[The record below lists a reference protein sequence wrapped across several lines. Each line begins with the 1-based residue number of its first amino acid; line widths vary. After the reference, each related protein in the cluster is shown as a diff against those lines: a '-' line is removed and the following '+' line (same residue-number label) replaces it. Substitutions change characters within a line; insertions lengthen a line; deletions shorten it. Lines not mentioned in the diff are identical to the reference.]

1 MTQQPSERVRPS
13 STVLVGRFGLLTTF
27 LLVLPLAF
35 APRAEAGSPY
45 GPAPSI
51 SADGRYVA
59 FSSTADNLSA
69 EDNDPA
75 ADIFVRDLQTGT
87 ATLVSRASGPTG
99 AAGDRDSEAPAISVD
114 GRFVAFA
121 SEADNLGAE
130 NNDPA
135 ANIFVRDLQAN
146 TTTLVS
152 RASGAAGPAGDLR
165 SEAPSIS
172 ADGRFVAFD
181 SIAHNLSDEDWSG
194 IDVFVR
200 DLQANTTT
208 LVSRASGAAGA
219 AGDGGSIDPSISADG
234 RFVAFDSTAHNLSG
248 EDWLGTDVF
257 VRDLQA
263 NTTILVSRASGAS
276 GAPGD
281 LGSIDPSISADG
293 RYVAFDSL
301 ADNLS
306 AEDNDAVFEDTFV
319 RDLQANTTTL
329 VSRASGASGAAA
341 DSGGRDQSRPSI
353 SADGRYV
360 AFDSLADNLSTEDYD
375 VLGTDC
381 YYWHGWICY
390 PARVGDV
397 FVRDLQASTT
407 TFASRASGAAGEPLH
422 STSLEPS
429 ISADGRYVA
438 FSTCRR
444 AEGSARVEISVRD
457 LLSESTTWVGEEPAP
472 GIGCGSLTVPTADT
486 TPPKTKITKRAPN
499 RTHKRKV
506 KFKFKSS
513 EPDSSFECKRD
524 KKRLKPCGSPKKLKR
539 LKKGK
544 HKFKVRAIDAAGNT
558 DPTPAKDKFKV
569 LKPKRQR

>member
-1 MTQQPSERVRPS
+1 MARMGSERVRPS
-13 STVLVGRFGLLTTF
+13 PTVLVGRLALLAAF

-35 APRAEAGSPY
+35 APRAEASS
-45 GPAPSI
+45 PSI

-99 AAGDRDSEAPAISVD
+99 AAGDRDSEAPAISAD

-121 SEADNLGAE
+121 SLAANLSTEDRFPVDIFVRDLQTNTTTLVSRASGASGPAGDRRSEAPSISADGRFVAFASSALNFSAEDNDPGSDVFVRDLQANTTTLVSRASGVSGEAADFASLDPSISADGRSVAFDSEAANLGPDIALW
-130 NNDPA
+130 DV
-135 ANIFVRDLQAN
+135 FVRDLQAN

-152 RASGAAGPAGDLR
+152 RASGASGAPGDDY
-165 SEAPSIS
+165 SITPSIS
-172 ADGRFVAFD
+172 ADGRYVAFD
-181 SIAHNLSDEDWSG
+181 SEADNLSAEDND
-194 IDVFVR
+194 IADIFVR

-219 AGDGGSIDPSISADG
+219 A
-234 RFVAFDSTAHNLSG
+234 
-248 EDWLGTDVF
+248 
-257 VRDLQA
+257 
-263 NTTILVSRASGAS
+263 
-276 GAPGD
+276 
-281 LGSIDPSISADG
+281 
-293 RYVAFDSL
+293 
-301 ADNLS
+301 
-306 AEDNDAVFEDTFV
+306 
-319 RDLQANTTTL
+319 
-329 VSRASGASGAAA
+329 A
-341 DSGGRDQSRPSI
+341 DSGGRDPSRPAI

-375 VLGTDC
+375 VFGTDC
-381 YYWHGWICY
+381 YYFHGWLCY
-390 PARVGDV
+390 PAPVGDI

-407 TFASRASGAAGEPLH
+407 TFASRASGAAGEPLQ
-422 STSLEPS
+422 STSIEPS

-444 AEGSARVEISVRD
+444 AEGSDRVEISVRD
-457 LLSESTTWVGEEPAP
+457 LLSESTTLVGEEPVSEF
-472 GIGCGSLTVPTADT
+472 GCGPMAVPTADTPDT

-499 RTHKRKV
+499 RTHKQKV

-513 EPDSSFECKRD
+513 EPNSTFECKRD
-524 KKRLKPCGSPKKLKR
+524 QKRFKPCGSPTKLKR
-539 LKKGK
+539 LKRDK

-569 LKPKRQR
+569 LKPKRRR